1 MEKTTFKIDLADG
14 SSITNLELNG
24 NNFISTKKITEDQLS
39 DDKLTKVTITGSDGS
54 VQNLENQTLVQ
65 ITKDGGKYWFVIRQL
80 SEAEALKAQLNT
92 ANDAVAELSE
102 IVASLMGG
110 AE

>member
-1 MEKTTFKIDLADG
+1 MEKRTFTIELADG
-14 SSITNLELNG
+14 TSITDLELNG
-24 NNFISTKKITEDQLS
+24 NNYISAKKITEDQLT
-39 DDKLTKVTITGSDGS
+39 DDKLTKVTIAGSDGS

-65 ITKDGGKYWFVIRQL
+65 ITRDGGKYWFVLRQL
-80 SEAEALKAQLNT
+80 SEAEALRSQLKT

-110 AE
+110 AN